1 MRLLQSVILSAS
13 TARAHSTIGADV
25 TDIDHPAVGDALLNE
40 DIYLTPCQADHY
52 RKLGFNITDEV
63 TLAGEGSDLSCDS
76 VDSELVTPEALQV
89 TD

>member
-1 MRLLQSVILSAS
+1 MRLFPSLIL
-13 TARAHSTIGADV
+13 TARAHSTIDNDI
-25 TDIDHPAVGDALLNE
+25 TDIDHHSVGDALLNE

-63 TLAGEGSDLSCDS
+63 TLPGDGSDLSCDS
-76 VDSELVTPEALQV
+76 VDSESVTPEALQV

>member
-1 MRLLQSVILSAS
+1 MRLFQGLIL
-13 TARAHSTIGADV
+13 TAGAHSTIDKEV
-25 TDIDHPAVGDALLNE
+25 TDIDHHSVGDALLNE

-63 TLAGEGSDLSCDS
+63 TLPGDGFDLSCET
-76 VDSELVTPEALQV
+76 VDTDAPEALQV

>member
-1 MRLLQSVILSAS
+1 MRLFKSLIL
-13 TARAHSTIGADV
+13 TAKAHITIDKDI
-25 TDIDHPAVGDALLNE
+25 TDIDHHSVGDALLNE

-63 TLAGEGSDLSCDS
+63 TLPGDGFDLSCDS
-76 VDSELVTPEALQV
+76 VDSNKPKALQV